1 MGEPEQPDMDRLLA
15 ELKHPLRRQLL
26 RSMIDADPISP
37 IELSERT
44 GASVSRVAY
53 HVRVLDSCGAI
64 ELVTTRQR
72 RGAIQHFFR
81 AAVKPESARQALR
94 LAEGRKDDPTGE
106 EIA

>member
-1 MGEPEQPDMDRLLA
+1 MGKPEQPDMDRLLA

-26 RSMIDADPISP
+26 RLMIDADPISP
-37 IELSERT
+37 VELAKKT

-64 ELVTTRQR
+64 ELVTTKQT
-72 RGAIQHFFR
+72 RGTIQHFFR
-81 AAVKPESARQALR
+81 AAVKPERARQALR
-94 LAEGRKDDPTGE
+94 LAEGRKDDPAGE